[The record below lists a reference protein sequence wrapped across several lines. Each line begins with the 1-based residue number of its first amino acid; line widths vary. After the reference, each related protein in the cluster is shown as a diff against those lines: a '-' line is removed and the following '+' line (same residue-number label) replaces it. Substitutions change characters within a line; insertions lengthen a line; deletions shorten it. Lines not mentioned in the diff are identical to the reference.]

1 LGMSGK
7 AVFPPHFI
15 RKRASRPMNSADNS
29 GTNKEKYIKHVKHAV
44 ISRRAFF
51 AIGQIYFGIF
61 QTLAGAIALSTDGQ
75 YHLVS

>member
-1 LGMSGK
+1 MSSD
-7 AVFPPHFI
+7 ANW
-15 RKRASRPMNSADNS
+15 A
-29 GTNKEKYIKHVKHAV
+29 TNKKILSDLKSRHGSRGV
-44 ISRRAFF
+44 IFF